1 MAQARLGE
9 AGEGGDV
16 LVYSQSFEGTR
27 LRVLAHPP
35 PGQAAGLEAL
45 GDRLRDLM
53 EVFRQRRYYHPAMQG
68 SYSIKAVLPALVP
81 ELGYDDLPIADGTA
95 AMLAF
100 AALPRE
106 PDPARVE
113 QNRQELRDYCQRDTL
128 AMVRIVEALQELT
141 S

>member
-1 MAQARLGE
+1 
-9 AGEGGDV
+9 
-16 LVYSQSFEGTR
+16 
-27 LRVLAHPP
+27 LAEQL

-53 EVFRQRRYYHPAMQG
+53 QVFRQRQYYHPAMHG

-100 AALPRE
+100 AALPGE
-106 PDPARVE
+106 PDPARVG
-113 QNRQELRDYCQRDTL
+113 QIRQELWDYCQRDTL
-128 AMVRIVEALQELT
+128 AMVRILEALQELT
-141 S
+141 G